1 MNLNRIRYMF
11 GESWIMLN
19 RRLGAAVISVFIM
32 GLSLLIL
39 VIFLLLTLNIAVM
52 IDRASEELRIFV
64 YLEDGTGR
72 DRSQEIQL
80 SLLGM
85 SGVEEVIFVPKSEAL
100 TTFKEALGEDSDL
113 LDALESNPLPDA
125 YRLKMRQ
132 DMMRS
137 AELERF
143 SGQIEE
149 WNGVEE
155 VRYGEKWFERGE
167 KFVKGFYVVDLVLGL
182 IIFLSVVFV
191 ISNTVRLTILY
202 RRKTIDVVKLVGAPN
217 SYIQMPFI
225 IEGAIQGIVAA
236 LLALGLGYI
245 IYYFADR
252 YFPGITFFQL
262 EAALLFV
269 LFCAALGAVVSYMAM
284 RRFMKT

>member
-11 GESWIMLN
+11 SESWIMLN

-39 VIFLLLTLNIAVM
+39 VIFLLVTLNVAVM
-52 IDRASEELRIFV
+52 IDKASEELRIFV

-85 SGVEEVIFVPKSEAL
+85 NGVEEVVFVSKDDAL
-100 TTFKEALGEDSDL
+100 KAFKEAIGEESDL
-113 LDALESNPLPDA
+113 LDALERNPLPDA
-125 YRLKMRQ
+125 YRLKLQ
-132 DMMRS
+132 HDMMRS
-137 AELERF
+137 DELQRLAR
-143 SGQIEE
+143 QIEE
-149 WNGVEE
+149 WNGIEE
-155 VRYGEKWFERGE
+155 VRYGERWFDRGE
-167 KFVKGFYVVDLVLGL
+167 KIVRGFYVADLVLGL

-202 RRKTIDVVKLVGAPN
+202 RRKTIEVVKLVGAPN
-217 SYIQMPFI
+217 SYIQVPFI

-236 LLALGLGYI
+236 LLALGLGFL
-245 IYYFADR
+245 IYYFANR
-252 YFPGITFFQL
+252 YFPGISFFQL

-269 LFCAALGAVVSYMAM
+269 LFCSALGAVGSYMAM
-284 RRFMKT
+284 RRFMKI